1 MAAERF
7 ALLCKVALG
16 LVPIYYS
23 GLVIAILPNSLS
35 WALIVIVV
43 LAMLVVLIAWLGWPL
58 QAIWPAFP
66 GVVLIVVGAMTQTW
80 LLLPIGAI
88 YLLWAA
94 RAAWRVR
101 PPA

>member
-23 GLVIAILPNSLS
+23 GLVIAVLPNSLS

-43 LAMLVVLIAWLGWPL
+43 LASLTVLVAWLGWPL
-58 QAIWPAFP
+58 TAIWPAFP
-66 GVVLIVVGAMTQTW
+66 GTVLIVVGAMTQTW
-80 LLLPIGAI
+80 VLPPIGAL
-88 YLLWAA
+88 YLAWAA
-94 RAAWRVR
+94 RSTWSVR